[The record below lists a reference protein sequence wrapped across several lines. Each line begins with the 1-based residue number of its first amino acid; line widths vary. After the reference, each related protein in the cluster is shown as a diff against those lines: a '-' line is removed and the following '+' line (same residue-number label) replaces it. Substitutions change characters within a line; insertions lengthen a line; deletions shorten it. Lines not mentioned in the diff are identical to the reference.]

1 MNDSCSEYCTKSFCS
16 IANIQ
21 KRKVYTT
28 WQIHTK
34 IILFGFTSTK
44 VLKNILLKEVMFEY
58 SKVTQ
63 YEKATF
69 SLLLFIHQKYVQNLF
84 NS

>member
-1 MNDSCSEYCTKSFCS
+1 MNDSCSQHCTKSFCS

-21 KRKVYTT
+21 KRKGYTT
-28 WQIHTK
+28 WQLHTK
-34 IILFGFTSTK
+34 IIPFAFTSTK

-58 SKVTQ
+58 SKMAQ
-63 YEKATF
+63 YEKAMF
-69 SLLLFIHQKYVQNLF
+69 SLLLSIHQKYIQNLF